1 MSLFVLLMLV
11 GLTVPAT
18 AANLEGT
25 YAGKAAGVSRITEAS
40 LASGSSEAPRS
51 RIDRLLGDEGRLR
64 ADLPGQPKRLGAP
77 GSGYNAL
84 RSGYNALDRAGVW
97 LDRQSEKTLIGI
109 VVVAVLLLGFLFR
122 EERQSYH

>member
-40 LASGSSEAPRS
+40 LASGSYEAPRS

-84 RSGYNALDRAGVW
+84 DRARVW

-109 VVVAVLLLGFLFR
+109 VVVAVLLLWILLR
-122 EERQSYH
+122 EKRQSY